1 MKKWLLVLFIAI
13 LLLGSVAC
21 ASPGEPPS
29 HIGNIEEGVSSG
41 SGVKVATSTPAPV
54 VLPQPTITVNLPRSE
69 DNEYYGDTSVPAERM
84 VIYSAYMTLVVEDVS
99 ATIAQI
105 DSLATSFGGYV
116 VNSNVSG
123 EQDRLL
129 GSISF
134 RVDATRFN
142 EALQALRDL
151 AADVRSESTSGED
164 VTEEYVDLEARLRNL
179 EASEA
184 QLLELMKQAGT
195 VEEILKVQQ
204 VLVDTR
210 EKIEQTKGRMQY
222 LEESSAL
229 AYISV
234 SLEQSKLAVDFTAT
248 SRTVKE
254 GEKIRFDPEVSGGF
268 EPYSYAWDFGDGETS
283 TDSNPIRSYKS
294 DGTYTV
300 TLTVTDD
307 RGNMELSTRTD
318 YVTVLPG
325 WSAGDIASGA
335 WHGLVGF
342 GHVLLNILIWLGIF
356 SPLWIAIL
364 IILYFTWWRK
374 RKPKAQ

>member
-1 MKKWLLVLFIAI
+1 MKKWLLGLIVVVLMA
-13 LLLGSVAC
+13 GMVAC

-29 HIGNIEEGVSSG
+29 HIGNIEEGVSLG
-41 SGVKVATSTPAPV
+41 TGVKVPTPTPTAYPV
-54 VLPQPTITVNLPRSE
+54 PTIVIPRPSE
-69 DNEYYGDTSVPAERM
+69 GDSGYYSDVSVPAERM
-84 VIYSAYMTLVVEDVS
+84 VIYSAYLSLVVEDVS
-99 ATIAQI
+99 ASIAQI
-105 DSLATSFGGYV
+105 GNLATSFGGYV
-116 VNSNVSG
+116 VNSSVSG
-123 EQDRLL
+123 EQTRLY

-134 RVDATRFN
+134 RVDAARFN

-151 AADVRSESTSGED
+151 AADVRSESTSGQD
-164 VTEEYVDLEARLRNL
+164 VTEEYIDLEARLRNL

-210 EKIEQTKGRMQY
+210 EEIEQTKGRMQY

-248 SRTVKE
+248 SRTIKQ

-268 EPYSYAWDFGDGETS
+268 GPYSYKWDFGDGETS
-283 TDSNPIRSYKS
+283 TDSNPIRAYKS

-318 YVTVLPG
+318 YITVLPG

-374 RKPKAQ
+374 RRPKAQ

>member
-1 MKKWLLVLFIAI
+1 MKKWLLGLMMVI
-13 LLLGSVAC
+13 LLSGMVAC

-29 HIGNIEEGVSSG
+29 YLGNNDEVSYG
-41 SGVKVATSTPAPV
+41 SGVKVPMPTTTPAP
-54 VLPQPTITVNLPRSE
+54 TTYSPRSDGTSGSFGE
-69 DNEYYGDTSVPAERM
+69 SVPAERM
-84 VIYSAYMTLVVEDVS
+84 VIYSAYMSLVVEDVS
-99 ATIAQI
+99 ASIAQI
-105 DSLATSFGGYV
+105 GSLATSFGGYV

-123 EQDRLL
+123 EQDRLYA
-129 GSISF
+129 SISF
-134 RVDATRFN
+134 RVDAARFN

-151 AADVRSESTSGED
+151 AADVRSESTSGDD

-184 QLLELMKQAGT
+184 QLLELMTQAGT

-210 EKIEQTKGRMQY
+210 EEIEQTKGRMQY
-222 LEESSAL
+222 LEQSSAL

-234 SLEQSKLAVDFTAT
+234 SLEQSKLAVSFTAT
-248 SRTVKE
+248 ARTVKE
-254 GEKIRFDPEVSGGF
+254 GENTQFDPEISGGF
-268 EPYSYAWDFGDGETS
+268 EPYSYNWDFGDGETS
-283 TDSNPIRSYKS
+283 TEYRPLHSYKS

-307 RGNMELSTRTD
+307 RGNVELSTRTD
-318 YVTVLPG
+318 YITVLPG

-364 IILYFTWWRK
+364 IILYLTWWRK

>member
-1 MKKWLLVLFIAI
+1 MKKWLLGLFIVI

-29 HIGNIEEGVSSG
+29 YLGNIEEGVSSY
-41 SGVKVATSTPAPV
+41 SGVKIPTLTTTAIAIPK
-54 VLPQPTITVNLPRSE
+54 PTITVALPQPE
-69 DNEYYGDTSVPAERM
+69 DNEYFDVSVPAERM
-84 VIYSAYMTLVVEDVS
+84 VIYSAYMSLVVEDIS

-123 EQDRLL
+123 EQDRLY

-184 QLLELMKQAGT
+184 QLLELMKEAGT

-210 EKIEQTKGRMQY
+210 EEIEQTKGRMQY
-222 LEESSAL
+222 LAESSSL

-248 SRTVKE
+248 SRTIKE
-254 GEKIRFDPEVSGGF
+254 GEKIRFDSEVSGGF
-268 EPYSYAWDFGDGETS
+268 EPYSYAWDFGDGDTS
-283 TDSNPIRSYKS
+283 TDSNPIRAYKS

-307 RGNMELSTRTD
+307 RGNIELSTRTD
-318 YVTVLPG
+318 YITVLPG
-325 WSAGDIASGA
+325 WSASDIVSGA

-342 GHVLLNILIWLGIF
+342 GHVLLDILIWLGIF

-374 RKPKAQ
+374 RKPKPR

>member
-1 MKKWLLVLFIAI
+1 VKKWLLG
-13 LLLGSVAC
+13 LLMVALLAGLVAC
-21 ASPGEPPS
+21 GSTGEPPS
-29 HIGNIEEGVSSG
+29 RTVNVEQGVSSG
-41 SGVKVATSTPAPV
+41 SGVKIPVPTPAPV
-54 VLPQPTITVNLPRSE
+54 VLPPPSITVASPRSE
-69 DNEYYGDTSVPAERM
+69 DYEYFDVSVPAEHM
-84 VIYSAYMTLVVEDVS
+84 VIYSAYMSLVVEDVS

-123 EQDRLL
+123 EKDRLY

-134 RVDATRFN
+134 RVDAARFN

-151 AADVRSESTSGED
+151 AADVRSESTSGQD
-164 VTEEYVDLEARLRNL
+164 VTEEYIDLEARLRNL

-210 EKIEQTKGRMQY
+210 EEIEQTKGRMQY

-248 SRTVKE
+248 SRTIKE
-254 GEKIRFDPEVSGGF
+254 GERIRFDPEVSGGF

-283 TDSNPIRSYKS
+283 TDSNPIRAYKS

-307 RGNMELSTRTD
+307 RGNVELSTRTD
-318 YVTVLPG
+318 YITVLPG

-356 SPLWIAIL
+356 SPLWVAIL
-364 IILYFTWWRK
+364 IVLYFTWWRK